1 MTVGVIKLISMLI
14 QRVEKLRKI
23 LQEKSLDGFLVSN
36 FFNILYLTGFKTLT
50 ENEREAW
57 MLVTKN
63 HIYLFTDSRYININ
77 SKSEARNPKQIQNN
91 NYKTKLITPEKG
103 LIKHLQEIVEE
114 EKIQRLGFE
123 GDDLK
128 VNELQKM
135 KTFLTNVELISLEK
149 LIIKIREIKDEEEIS
164 NLRTAC
170 KIADQCLEEIVK
182 TIKPGTSEKE
192 IAFRIEFW
200 LKEKGY
206 GLSFYP
212 IIAIDKNSA
221 VPHYDTRAGNDEK
234 VKKNSIILIDYG
246 AKFEDYHSDTT
257 RMIFVG
263 KPTSEMINT
272 YKILL
277 NAQEKTIE
285 RLKTDNNPVSV
296 DQFCRQQLTS
306 HYSLATNHSSYSHS
320 TGHGVGLRIHEFPKI
335 SFTSTD
341 VLLLNQVVTIEPGV
355 YINNKW
361 GMRIEDTVLIKE
373 KGEIEVLTK
382 FSKKLLIISNY

>member
-1 MTVGVIKLISMLI
+1 MLQTRI
-14 QRVEKLRKI
+14 NKLRKI
-23 LQEKSLDGFLVSN
+23 LIEKNLGGFLVSN

-50 ENEREAW
+50 DNEREAW
-57 MLVTKN
+57 TLVTAKST
-63 HIYLFTDSRYININ
+63 YLFTDSRYLNDKIQMTND
-77 SKSEARNPKQIQNN
+77 KSITNN
-91 NYKTKLITPEKG
+91 KFLNLKLITPEKG
-103 LIKHLQEIVEE
+103 LIKHLIEIVNE
-114 EKIQRLGFE
+114 EKIQIMGFE

>member
-1 MTVGVIKLISMLI
+1 MLKLISMLNS
-14 QRVEKLRKI
+14 RVNKLRKI
-23 LQEKSLDGFLVSN
+23 LQEKNLDGFLVSN
-36 FFNILYLTGFKTLT
+36 FYNILYLTGFKTLT

-57 MLVTKN
+57 VLVTKN
-63 HIYLFTDSRYININ
+63 NIYLFTDARYLINLGSRIKNL
-77 SKSEARNPKQIQNN
+77 KS
-91 NYKTKLITPEKG
+91 KLITPEKG
-103 LIKHLQEIVEE
+103 LIKRLQEIVEE

-135 KTFLTNVELISLEK
+135 KAFLTNVELISLEK
-149 LIIKIREIKDEEEIS
+149 LIIKIREIKDEKDID
-164 NLRTAC
+164 NLSIAC
-170 KIADQCLEEIVK
+170 KIADQCLDEIVK
-182 TIKPGTSEKE
+182 SICPGTSEKE

-200 LKEKGY
+200 LKENSY
-206 GLSFYP
+206 DYSFYP
-212 IIAIDKNSA
+212 IVAVDKNSA
-221 VPHYDTRAGNDEK
+221 VPQYNTRAGNNAK

-246 AKFEDYHSDTT
+246 AKFKNYHSDTT

-263 KPTSEMINT
+263 KPTGEMINT

-296 DQFCRQQLTS
+296 DQFCRQLITDVQTPNLGVSTTD
-306 HYSLATNHSSYSHS
+306 YRLPSYPHS
-320 TGHGVGLRIHEFPKI
+320 TGHGVGLQIHEFPKI

-341 VLLLNQVVTIEPGV
+341 ILLPNQVVTIEPGA

-373 KGEIEVLTK
+373 NKEVEVLTK
-382 FSKKLLIISNY
+382 FSKKLLIFNY

>member
-1 MTVGVIKLISMLI
+1 ML
-14 QRVEKLRKI
+14 QTRVEKLRKI
-23 LQEKSLDGFLVSN
+23 LEEKGLGGFLISN
-36 FFNILYLTGFKTLT
+36 FHNILYLTGFKTLT

-63 HIYLFTDSRYININ
+63 HIYLFTDSRYVVDNKLLI
-77 SKSEARNPKQIQNN
+77 S
-91 NYKTKLITPEKG
+91 KLITPKSG
-103 LIKHLQEIVEE
+103 LIKHLIEIVYK

-128 VNELQKM
+128 VNELQRIKDH
-135 KTFLTNVELISLEK
+135 LINIELIFLEK
-149 LIIKIREIKDEEEIS
+149 LIIKIREIKDEKEID
-164 NLRTAC
+164 NLSIAC
-170 KIADQCLEEIVK
+170 KIADQCLDEIVK
-182 TIKPGTSEKE
+182 SICPGTSEKE

-200 LKEKGY
+200 LKEKDY
-206 GLSFYP
+206 DLSFYP

-221 VPHYDTRAGNDEK
+221 VPHYDTRVGNNAK

-246 AKFEDYHSDTT
+246 AKFKNYHSDTT

-263 KPTSEMINT
+263 KPTGEMINT

-296 DQFCRQQLTS
+296 DQFCRQQLTNNNQ
-306 HYSLATNHSSYSHS
+306 LPSYSHS
-320 TGHGVGLRIHEFPKI
+320 TGHGVGLQIHEFPKI

-341 VLLLNQVVTIEPGV
+341 VLLPNQVVTIEPGV

-373 KGEIEVLTK
+373 GGQTEILTK

>member
-1 MTVGVIKLISMLI
+1 MLQTRI
-14 QRVEKLRKI
+14 NKLRKI
-23 LQEKSLDGFLVSN
+23 LIEKNLGGFLVSN

-50 ENEREAW
+50 DNEREAW
-57 MLVTKN
+57 TLVTAKST
-63 HIYLFTDSRYININ
+63 YLFTDSRYLNDKIQMTND
-77 SKSEARNPKQIQNN
+77 KSITNN
-91 NYKTKLITPEKG
+91 KFLNLKLITPEKG
-103 LIKHLQEIVEE
+103 LIKHLIEIVNE
-114 EKIQRLGFE
+114 EKIQIMGFE

-206 GLSFYP
+206 DLSFYP

-221 VPHYDTRAGNDEK
+221 VPHYGTKAGNDEK